1 MALRAL
7 ILRKRI
13 DGVVTEIAA
22 LRARDDEFAAREAEF
37 TQAIEEMTA
46 ETTEEER
53 SIVENDAAAFEAE
66 LQQHRDAIAAAEQ
79 RLADLRAELEAEE
92 ARQNTNPPAAAV
104 TAPAENQRREINTM
118 ITTRA
123 RIFREM
129 SIEQRE
135 ALVARQ
141 DVRDFLGNIRRI
153 LGGETQERALTNV
166 GLTIPEVLLPML
178 REVTEENSVLI
189 KHVSRISITGDGR
202 QVIMGGIPEAVWTDC
217 CAQLNELSL
226 GFYGWEY
233 DCYKV
238 GGFFAL
244 CNATLE
250 DSDLNL
256 LAEVIF
262 ALGRSQA
269 KAVDKAI
276 LYGRSGS
283 GTKMPLGIVTR
294 LAQQSQ
300 PESYPTTARPWEDLH
315 TSNIRSINGSGMT
328 GVQLLQAIAGAAAY
342 AKHKYSNGPLTWVM
356 NEKTYMDIVARCIT
370 VDAGGAIVSGMNRTM
385 PVLGGAVEILDDMAD
400 NDIVFGYFD
409 NYTLAERSGVKIATS
424 TEVRFIQDQTVVKGT
439 ARYDGAPVIAE
450 AFVAVNIANS
460 TPATTATFAADG
472 ANTVAGIL
480 LPATASVASGS
491 TIALPAVLL
500 PLGVEDAITWASATT
515 GKATVDSDGVV
526 TGVAT
531 GSSVIT
537 ATANGKSASCTVTV
551 TAAG

>member
-1 MALRAL
+1 MALKAL

-22 LRARDDEFAAREAEF
+22 LRARDDELAAREAEF

-79 RLADLRAELEAEE
+79 LLADLRAELEAEE
-92 ARQNTNPPAAAV
+92 ARQNTNPPAAAA
-104 TAPAENQRREINTM
+104 APANTERREINTM

-135 ALVARQ
+135 ALVSRQ

-189 KHVSRISITGDGR
+189 RHVSRISITGDGR
-202 QVIMGGIPEAVWTDC
+202 QVIMGSIPEAIWTDC

-233 DCYKV
+233 DCFKV

-300 PESYPTTARPWEDLH
+300 PESYPTTARPWADLH
-315 TSNIRSINGSGMT
+315 SSNIRSINGSGMT
-328 GVQLLQAIAGAAAY
+328 GVQLLQALAGAAAY
-342 AKHKYSNGPLTWVM
+342 AKHTYSNDSLTWVM
-356 NEKTYMDIVARCIT
+356 NEKTYMDIVARCISM
-370 VDAGGAIVSGMNRTM
+370 DASGALVSGMKRTM
-385 PVLGGAVEILDDMAD
+385 PVLGGEVEILDDMAD

-409 NYTLAERSGVKIATS
+409 NYTLAERSGVKIAAS

-491 TIALPAVLL
+491 TLALPAVLL
-500 PLGVEDAITWASATT
+500 PLGVEDAITWTSATT

-551 TAAG
+551 TSA

>member
-46 ETTEEER
+46 DTTEEER

-92 ARQNTNPPAAAV
+92 ARQNTNPPAAAA
-104 TAPAENQRREINTM
+104 APANTERREINTM
-118 ITTRA
+118 ITTRT

-135 ALVARQ
+135 ALVSRQ
-141 DVRDFLGNIRRI
+141 DVRDFLGGIRRI

-166 GLTIPEVLLPML
+166 GLTFPEVLLPML
-178 REVTEENSVLI
+178 REVAEENSVLI
-189 KHVSRISITGDGR
+189 KHVNRVSISGDGR

-233 DCYKV
+233 DCFKV
-238 GGFFAL
+238 GGFFAI

-262 ALGRSQA
+262 ALGRAQG

-276 LYGRSGS
+276 LYGRSV

-328 GVQLLQAIAGAAAY
+328 GVQLLQALAGAAAY

-491 TIALPAVLL
+491 TLALPAVLL
-500 PLGVEDAITWASATT
+500 PLGVEDAITWTSATT

-551 TAAG
+551 TSA

>member
-22 LRARDDEFAAREAEF
+22 LRARDDELAAREAEF

-53 SIVENDAAAFEAE
+53 SIVENDAAAFETE

-79 RLADLRAELEAEE
+79 RLADLRAELEVEE
-92 ARQNTNPPAAAV
+92 ARQNTNPPAAVA
-104 TAPAENQRREINTM
+104 APANTERREINTM

-135 ALVARQ
+135 ALVSRQ

-153 LGGETQERALTNV
+153 LGGEAQERALTNV
-166 GLTIPEVLLPML
+166 GLTFPEVLLPML
-178 REVTEENSVLI
+178 REVAEENSVLI
-189 KHVSRISITGDGR
+189 RHVNRVSISGDGR

-233 DCYKV
+233 DCFKI
-238 GGFFAL
+238 GGFFAI

-262 ALGRSQA
+262 ALGRAQS

-276 LYGRSGS
+276 LYGRSV

-328 GVQLLQAIAGAAAY
+328 GVQLLQALAGAAAY

-531 GSSVIT
+531 GSSVVT
-537 ATANGKSASCTVTV
+537 ATANGKTASCTVTV
-551 TAAG
+551 TSA

>member
-1 MALRAL
+1 MALKAL

-22 LRARDDEFAAREAEF
+22 LRARDDELAAREAEF

-53 SIVENDAAAFEAE
+53 SIVENDAAAFETE

-92 ARQNTNPPAAAV
+92 ARQNTNPPAATV
-104 TAPAENQRREINTM
+104 TAPAENQRRENNTM

-178 REVTEENSVLI
+178 RDVTEENSVLI
-189 KHVSRISITGDGR
+189 RHVFRISITGDGR
-202 QVIMGGIPEAVWTDC
+202 QVIMGSIPEAIWTDC

-300 PESYPTTARPWEDLH
+300 PESYPTTARPWADLH
-315 TSNIRSINGSGMT
+315 SSNIRSINGSGMT
-328 GVQLLQAIAGAAAY
+328 GVQLLQALAGAAAY
-342 AKHKYSNGPLTWVM
+342 AKHTYSNDSLTWVM
-356 NEKTYMDIVARCIT
+356 NEKTYMDIVARCIS
-370 VDAGGAIVSGMNRTM
+370 VDACGALVSGMKRTM
-385 PVLGGAVEILDDMAD
+385 PVLGGEVEILDAIAD

-409 NYTLAERSGVKIATS
+409 NYTLAERSGVKIAAS

-460 TPATTATFAADG
+460 TPATTSTFAADG

-531 GSSVIT
+531 GTSVIT

-551 TAAG
+551 TAT

>member
-92 ARQNTNPPAAAV
+92 ARQNTNPPAAAA
-104 TAPAENQRREINTM
+104 APANTERREINTM
-118 ITTRA
+118 ITTRT

-135 ALVARQ
+135 ALVSRQ
-141 DVRDFLGNIRRI
+141 DVRDFLGSIRRI

-166 GLTIPEVLLPML
+166 GLTFPEVLLPML
-178 REVTEENSVLI
+178 REVAEENSVLI
-189 KHVSRISITGDGR
+189 KHVNQVSISGDGR

-233 DCYKV
+233 DCFKV
-238 GGFFAL
+238 GGFFAI

-262 ALGRSQA
+262 ALGRAQG

-276 LYGRSGS
+276 LYGRSV

-328 GVQLLQAIAGAAAY
+328 GVQLLQALAGAAAY

-409 NYTLAERSGVKIATS
+409 NYTLAERSGVKIAAS

-491 TIALPAVLL
+491 TLALPAVLL
-500 PLGVEDAITWASATT
+500 PLGVEDAITWTSATT

-551 TAAG
+551 TAADA

>member
-92 ARQNTNPPAAAV
+92 ARQNTNPPAAAA
-104 TAPAENQRREINTM
+104 APANTERREINTM
-118 ITTRA
+118 ITTRT

-135 ALVARQ
+135 ALVSRQ
-141 DVRDFLGNIRRI
+141 DVRDFLGSIRRI

-166 GLTIPEVLLPML
+166 GLTFPEVLLPML
-178 REVTEENSVLI
+178 REVAEENSVLI
-189 KHVSRISITGDGR
+189 KHVNRVSISGDGR

-233 DCYKV
+233 DCFKV
-238 GGFFAL
+238 GGFFAI

-262 ALGRSQA
+262 ALGRA
-269 KAVDKAI
+269 EGKAVDKAI
-276 LYGRSGS
+276 LYGRSV

-328 GVQLLQAIAGAAAY
+328 GVQLLQALAGAAAY

-491 TIALPAVLL
+491 TLALPAVLL
-500 PLGVEDAITWASATT
+500 PLGVEDAITWTSATT

-551 TAAG
+551 TSA